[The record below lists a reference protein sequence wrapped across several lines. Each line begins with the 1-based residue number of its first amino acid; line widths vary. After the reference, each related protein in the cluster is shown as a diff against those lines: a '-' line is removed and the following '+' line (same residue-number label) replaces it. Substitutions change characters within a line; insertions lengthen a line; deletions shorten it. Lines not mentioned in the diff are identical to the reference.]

1 MKYLKKLFGGIPMTW
16 PLVIVSAVLSAAYTA
31 AMLLIPATRNTS
43 LRDIGGDIPCW
54 IMFALIIISNCK
66 TPKEA
71 ACKTFVFFLI
81 SQPLIYIF
89 QVPFSEQGWH
99 LLWYYPGWFMIT
111 LMTFPGAG
119 IGWYTRKKG
128 WLAPVILSVMLFLLV
143 DCGASYFLN
152 ALRFPPYQILS
163 GIACVLFAVMLIY
176 GIMQE
181 RKQRGLAWAVCAV
194 TTAVSV
200 FVMLRTPF
208 CSGII
213 MLPEGVSYSDCAA
226 VSVSDDSAAKAYLD
240 DERQEVRLAI
250 KKEKDFELTVTG
262 KDGSVLGRYAV
273 SVIKNREFLCFKPD
287 IRLEEPAQ

>member
-1 MKYLKKLFGGIPMTW
+1 MKLLKKLFGGIPMTW

-89 QVPFSEQGWH
+89 QVPFSALGWKLFQYYPPWALWTVLTIPMSLIGWH
-99 LLWYYPGWFMIT
+99 
-111 LMTFPGAG
+111 
-119 IGWYTRKKG
+119 TRKKG
-128 WLAPVILSVMLFLLV
+128 WLAPVILSGMLILLA
-143 DCGASYFLN
+143 DCGAGYFRT
-152 ALRFPPYQILS
+152 ALYFPPYHILS
-163 GIACVLFAVMLIY
+163 GIACVLFIVMLIY
-176 GIMQE
+176 GILQE

-208 CSGII
+208 CSGNI